1 MSPKKWV
8 GGAYRRQ
15 MTKRRERMNGYLA
28 VDVNLRCG
36 KCLSKILEGGH
47 AIEGT
52 YYYYCPKCKDE
63 RIRADNIVQQCRI

>member
-1 MSPKKWV
+1 
-8 GGAYRRQ
+8 
-15 MTKRRERMNGYLA
+15 MNGYLA